1 MVVFTLTGLDTNVQL
16 TQHPEYPEYTAP
28 SITASYF
35 LDLSMNIVDLSGVFF
50 FSTTHPD
57 ESTLI
62 FPVYVLD
69 FSNDYGKTTNVPLLN
84 YNQVS
89 SLITFTTTDTI
100 LFNAET
106 PTGYDNSAYYW
117 QDISNSIVSDPYSYL
132 YGAFA
137 FTNSTNTGTGYVEYT
152 LNTTSTTGGFVEL
165 KIKPNNRAR
174 KYFNVTS
181 ANNTIELAIV
191 TTSNYSSVAEN
202 PIPVNTT
209 QTFTIPEKNYSV
221 LQLEEVVNSL
231 LSSNY
236 ITAVYNEQSNKFTF
250 SRLNYDF
257 QIGGTATTWL
267 GFSSSTIT
275 DNVSSTGLL
284 VSTTEILDSAGTISI
299 YVNNVLQTEWSNN
312 LNMATGTIPLVYR
325 YSFNDGEI
333 LKVDSNNLGGFAIYW
348 VKIIHRDTVFND
360 DMAFRA
366 ESSYWP
372 DISFSEGIISDCVK
386 SDILT
391 YSVPKTTKTIGP
403 AWLAKN
409 ITNGY
414 NNSDI
419 FSNENQLV
427 KSYVDLDKR
436 KNIVVEGDAN
446 VSANFGS
453 YKYYRFV
460 ISKLADTA
468 NSGSTNIYPSIFR
481 IFPYQQNGNIIIPTN
496 SIFSA
501 SSGSINGNSR
511 KIFLYDN
518 AKLFNKNSYFTYE
531 TTGWR
536 GGRNAH
542 YLPQAKI
549 DSLPID
555 SDKFGNGY
563 ITTNG
568 IFGEYIEWS
577 YDTSVELS
585 KLEVMFG
592 YSMTT
597 YNSGVENVR
606 YGDTTPAQE
615 VSLFGS
621 NDETA
626 IYNDKTW
633 TTINTWSNNDNG
645 AQWNEWCY
653 LWDNTIQAPPN
664 IPSTWYTLSIA
675 DGIKDELINKIDN
688 AGNVE
693 NPLSNI
699 NNDVTN
705 VSREIVNSM
714 LDSSDPEVVQRV
726 HTMIE
731 NNQIAYPYQTH
742 NVTVNDASN
751 CLIDGEINPTITLV
765 RGLTYDF
772 ILNNPFI
779 TDPII
784 YETTS
789 GTVQLPD
796 FEANIDSSLTDDS
809 RRDLIFAYKIEE
821 STYDTITNQSSVTL
835 EGVINSHWGQHI
847 NDEIIIDNDNYEEFI
862 LNTGRTYSM
871 TFASGS
877 ELIGATAIRK
887 NGFPSIAN
895 GSNNFLV
902 SHGNS
907 IVTLY
912 VITLNHNNGSVEYG
926 YNGWEQSV
934 MENLGYTYLSSEDI
948 DTFPSIVD
956 MTYGKVYKKV
966 INAYSIDNFNPIFRD
981 NKFLLSLPTIDY
993 TTKFDVSTISFQ
1005 YNDASTVLKLSP
1017 EILTDVPANNQ
1028 PQTYVFHNIQFNDP
1042 NDYRWLLR
1050 LGEGNDDL
1058 FGLTSGIDGDGNGNY
1073 YIGAR
1078 NGVGENH
1085 LFTSI
1090 DTNNLHTLI
1099 LSYDGIDKIKLI
1111 KIVGNTIKEE
1121 VTTFTMIHDQSTSA
1135 SHIFGY
1141 HKSYTG
1147 HGHGPLNDFDGSAD
1161 LFLYYNT
1168 YISDS
1173 QIIFNTIKSLD
1184 NTNTIFTPDLPV
1196 ENISDIYYQDGLSFY
1211 LDSSTNHVSDDDYT
1225 QVAMP
1230 LFYSDVSY
1238 STTDGYPITWENS
1251 NYRKIRFTVP
1261 FDAPDTLSIISQ
1273 DSNNNNFTGQI
1284 NIITNT
1290 YLPWIPITF
1299 GHNDVLQ
1306 FRLTYKSD
1314 LITDSNGVALDSTGV
1329 KLGTNSVENQDY
1341 VARLTLKIPEI
1352 VYDFTNHAD
1361 NTTAFT
1367 YLNST
1372 DLSHNLV
1379 EFTDGYEDSTNGI
1392 AFDGSGN
1399 NGYIEILNFPGNSGT
1414 ITINYG
1420 ANDSSDALQEN
1431 YIMLTD
1437 NVNNTT
1443 KIHQI
1448 TSTINSFTTIYS
1460 LKIPYNKTTKS
1471 IKIAEESGIILL
1483 EKITIQ
1489 QIF

>member
-16 TQHPEYPEYTAP
+16 TQHPEYPQYTAP

-62 FPVYVLD
+62 FPIYVLD

-100 LFNAET
+100 LFNSET

-137 FTNSTNTGTGYVEYT
+137 FTNSTNSGTGYIEYI

-174 KYFNVTS
+174 KYFSVTTS
-181 ANNTIELAIV
+181 NNTIELAIV
-191 TTSNYSSVAEN
+191 TTSNYSGIVEN

-250 SRLNYDF
+250 SRLNYNF
-257 QIGGTATTWL
+257 QLGGTAKEWL
-267 GFSSSTIT
+267 GFSSSTTT
-275 DNVSSTGLL
+275 DNISSNGLL
-284 VSTTEILDSAGTISI
+284 VSNTEILDSAGTISI
-299 YVNNVLQTEWSNN
+299 FVNNVLQTEWSNN

-325 YSFNDGEI
+325 YSFNDGEK
-333 LKVDSNNLGGFAIYW
+333 LKVESNNLGGFAIYW
-348 VKIIHRDTVFND
+348 VKIIHSNIVDNA

-409 ITNGY
+409 ITAGY

-419 FSNENQLV
+419 FSNENDLV
-427 KSYVDLDKR
+427 QNYVDLDK
-436 KNIVVEGDAN
+436 NPPNYVFPI
-446 VSANFGS
+446 GS
-453 YKYYRFV
+453 YQYYRFLIPQLDMTT
-460 ISKLADTA
+460 ISNGIRAGFSEIQCFDSNSPDSRLTVAGQSASNTA
-468 NSGSTNIYPSIFR
+468 HNWPIQNAFNGQINTAGTTTWITSTGFYDNDGNHIGTANINGVFGEWIQWQFNEAKTLIRIEVSVGAFHENSGS
-481 IFPYQQNGNIIIPTN
+481 
-496 SIFSA
+496 
-501 SSGSINGNSR
+501 
-511 KIFLYDN
+511 
-518 AKLFNKNSYFTYE
+518 
-531 TTGWR
+531 
-536 GGRNAH
+536 
-542 YLPQAKI
+542 
-549 DSLPID
+549 
-555 SDKFGNGY
+555 FGNN
-563 ITTNG
+563 IAH
-568 IFGEYIEWS
+568 S
-577 YDTSVELS
+577 PK
-585 KLEVMFG
+585 KLI
-592 YSMTT
+592 
-597 YNSGVENVR
+597 
-606 YGDTTPAQE
+606 
-615 VSLFGS
+615 LFGS
-621 NDETA
+621 NDNSNWEELTTWEQTFIQRSPINDMDKLYFMNETEF
-626 IYNDKTW
+626 K
-633 TTINTWSNNDNG
+633 
-645 AQWNEWCY
+645 
-653 LWDNTIQAPPN
+653 
-664 IPSTWYTLSIA
+664 
-675 DGIKDELINKIDN
+675 IKDQIVNKINN
-688 AGNVE
+688 AGNIE

-705 VSREIVNSM
+705 VSRELVNSM

-731 NNQIAYPYQTH
+731 NNQIAYPYQSH
-742 NVTVNDASN
+742 NITVNDSSN
-751 CLIDGEINPTITLV
+751 CIIDGEINPTLTLV

-772 ILNNPFI
+772 ILNNSFI

-789 GTVQLPD
+789 STVQLPD
-796 FEANIDSSLTDDS
+796 FDTSTD
-809 RRDLIFAYKIEE
+809 RRDLLFAYRIEQGTNT
-821 STYDTITNQSSVTL
+821 SITNQSSVTL
-835 EGVINSHWGQHI
+835 DGIIPTVWLFNSTITSG
-847 NDEIIIDNDNYEEFI
+847 NFLYNPS
-862 LNTGRTYSM
+862 RTYTM
-871 TFASGS
+871 PIAEDS
-877 ELIGATAIRK
+877 ELIGATLFMK
-887 NGFPSIAN
+887 NNYNTIAS

-902 SHGNS
+902 TNGNS

-912 VITLNHNNGSVEYG
+912 VITFNHSSTG
-926 YNGWEQSV
+926 YNGWEESV
-934 MENLGYTYLSSEDI
+934 LTNLGYTYLPTEDI
-948 DTFPSIVD
+948 LTLSQSNLD
-956 MTYGKVYKKV
+956 YGKVYKKV
-966 INAYSIDNFNPIFRD
+966 INAYSIDNLNLIFRD

-993 TTKFDVSTISFQ
+993 TAKVDVSTISFQ
-1005 YNDASTVLKLSP
+1005 YNHSGSVLHLNTQ
-1017 EILTDVPANNQ
+1017 IDTVPANNEA
-1028 PQTYVFHNIQFNDP
+1028 QTYVFHNIQFNDP
-1042 NDYRWLLR
+1042 YDYRWLLR
-1050 LGEGNDDL
+1050 LGEGVNNL

-1111 KIVGNTIKEE
+1111 KIEGNTIKEE

-1141 HKSYTG
+1141 HTAWTG
-1147 HGHGPLNDFDGSAD
+1147 HEHGPLSDFDGSVD

-1173 QIIFNTIKSLD
+1173 QIIFNTIKSID
-1184 NTNTIFTPDLPV
+1184 NTNTIFRPDLPV

-1273 DSNNNNFTGQI
+1273 DSNNNNFSGQI

-1306 FRLTYKSD
+1306 FRLTYNSD

-1352 VYDFTNHAD
+1352 VYDFTNHTD
-1361 NTTAFT
+1361 NTAAFN

-1372 DLSHNLV
+1372 DLSHNL
-1379 EFTDGYEDSTNGI
+1379 STVYLGNPNNYSIENSNGI
-1392 AFDGSGN
+1392 EYWNGSQVEA
-1399 NGYIEILNFPGNSGT
+1399 YIEILNFPGNSGT
-1414 ITINYG
+1414 VTIKYG
-1420 ANDSSDALQEN
+1420 SHDSSGNGPRTSYVL
-1431 YIMLTD
+1431 ITD
-1437 NVNNTT
+1437 NVNNSTRVHEISPSSGNAFSV
-1443 KIHQI
+1443 IHTVI
-1448 TSTINSFTTIYS
+1448 V
-1460 LKIPYNKTTKS
+1460 PYNKTTKS
-1471 IKIAEESGIILL
+1471 IKIKEEWSAITL
-1483 EKITIQ
+1483 EKISIQ